1 MKKEENKI
9 SQRSP
14 LKRTNRVAFVMN
26 DEETKTLN
34 RFLDKYKVKNKSRW
48 LRETIIT
55 AVLHK
60 FEEDYPTL
68 FRENEMK

>member
-1 MKKEENKI
+1 MKTDDKI

-14 LKRTNRVAFVMN
+14 LKRTRRIAFVMN
-26 DEETKTLN
+26 DEELKALN
-34 RFLDKYKVKNKSRW
+34 RFLDKYKVRNKSRW

-68 FRENEMK
+68 FSENEMK